1 MPLAADAAARFD
13 AVSAEDRD
21 RLRLWGGEPIDI
33 RNPDDSMALFLRMS
47 AYPAAAKDPQLFRA
61 VARRVNLFDPADAM
75 QRDPELIERARRM
88 AVDAG
93 PPPRT
98 GPTRAELLETISA
111 ARN

>member
-1 MPLAADAAARFD
+1 
-13 AVSAEDRD
+13 
-21 RLRLWGGEPIDI
+21 
-33 RNPDDSMALFLRMS
+33 
-47 AYPAAAKDPQLFRA
+47 
-61 VARRVNLFDPADAM
+61 M

-111 ARN
+111 ARNWLPLTKATTPN